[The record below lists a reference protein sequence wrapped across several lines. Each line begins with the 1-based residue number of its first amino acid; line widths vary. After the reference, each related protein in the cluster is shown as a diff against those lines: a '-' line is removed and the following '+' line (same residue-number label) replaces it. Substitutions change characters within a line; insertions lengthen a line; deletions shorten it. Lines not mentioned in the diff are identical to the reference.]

1 MGRRVLGG
9 AGELLVT
16 SGVLVLLF
24 AVWQLW
30 WTDVVAQRAATQV
43 VEQLREDF
51 GRDAAPQASGDQVA
65 PSGLPGDAFA
75 LLHVPR
81 FGQEWV
87 RPVLQGTDAE
97 VLATG
102 VGHYD
107 GTAAPGQVGN
117 FAVAGHRTTWGRPF
131 HDIDRLRAGDRVLVE
146 TADAVYVYV
155 VTGHEVVPPT
165 DVDVLAP
172 VPDEPGAAPAEPV
185 LTMTSCHPRYSAAER
200 YVVHAELA
208 ETLDPAD
215 LAAARAGGTA
225 G

>member
-1 MGRRVLGG
+1 MGRRVLGW

-16 SGVLVLLF
+16 VGVLLLLF
-24 AVWQLW
+24 AAWQLW
-30 WTDVVAQRAATQV
+30 WTDVVADRAAARV
-43 VEQLREDF
+43 VDQLRVDF
-51 GRDAAPQASGDQVA
+51 AREAGLPADGDRASASD
-65 PSGLPGDAFA
+65 LPGDAVA

-81 FGQEWV
+81 FGPDWV
-87 RPVLQGTDAE
+87 QPVLEGTDAD

-102 VGHYD
+102 VGHYT
-107 GTAAPGQVGN
+107 GTAAPGEVGN

-146 TADAVYVYV
+146 TADAVHVYA
-155 VTGHEVVPPT
+155 VTGHDVVQPD
-165 DVDVLAP
+165 DVGAIAP
-172 VPDEPGAAPAEPV
+172 VPDEPGAEPDQPV
-185 LTMTSCHPRYSAAER
+185 LTLTSCHPRYSAAQR

-215 LAAARAGGTA
+215 LAAALAGATG